1 MNYEVTILVG
11 VHPEA
16 AFAGTD
22 DEIENVY
29 SLIES
34 AVFDTDDLTL
44 HTLEVLE
51 VENG

>member
-1 MNYEVTILVG
+1 MKYEVTFTVE

-22 DEIENVY
+22 DELDNVY

-34 AVFDTDDLTL
+34 AIFDVDDLVL
-44 HTLEVLE
+44 HDLEVRE
-51 VENG
+51 DG

>member
-1 MNYEVTILVG
+1 MNYEVTILVE

-22 DEIENVY
+22 DEMENVY

-34 AVFDTDDLTL
+34 AVFDIDYLTL
-44 HTLEVLE
+44 HTLDVMEAG
-51 VENG
+51 NG